1 MHVYIYIY
9 TYGTLNPHYFGL
21 KSEKKFFPQ
30 DFEKKPGIFRKNG
43 FYKFL
48 PVIYP

>member
-9 TYGTLNPHYFGL
+9 TYSALKTLYFGL

-30 DFEKKPGIFRKNG
+30 YFEKKPGIFRKNG
-43 FYKFL
+43 IYNFL